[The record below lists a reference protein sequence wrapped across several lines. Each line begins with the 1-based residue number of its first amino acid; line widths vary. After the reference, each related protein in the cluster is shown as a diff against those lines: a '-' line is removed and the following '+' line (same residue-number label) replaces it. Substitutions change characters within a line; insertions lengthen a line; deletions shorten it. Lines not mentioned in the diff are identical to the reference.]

1 MVEFNPNVPIYL
13 QVLEYLKKQI
23 VSGKIRPGEKLPSV
37 REMAQRFNINPNTA
51 QRVFQELERE
61 GLAKTERGIGNF
73 VTSDTKLIQDLKE
86 KMAEKI
92 IEDFI
97 LAMKEIGY
105 DKEEILNLL
114 NKKLNGEE

>member
-1 MVEFNPNVPIYL
+1 LIEFNPNVPIYL

-37 REMAQRFNINPNTA
+37 REMSQKFNINPNTA

-61 GLAKTERGIGNF
+61 GLIKTERGIGNF
-73 VTSDTKLIQDLKE
+73 VISDGKLIKSLKE

-92 IEDFI
+92 LEDFI
-97 LAMKEIGY
+97 AEMNEIGY
-105 DKEEILNLL
+105 SKCEILSILE
-114 NKKLNGEE
+114 KKLSREE

>member
-1 MVEFNPNVPIYL
+1 LIEFNPNVPIYL

-23 VSGKIRPGEKLPSV
+23 ISGKIRPGEKLPSV
-37 REMAQRFNINPNTA
+37 REMAQKFNINPNTA

-61 GLAKTERGIGNF
+61 ALTKTERGIGNF
-73 VTSDTKLIQDLKE
+73 VTSDEKLICDLKE

-105 DKEEILNLL
+105 EQKEIMDLL
-114 NKKLNGEE
+114 NKKLSGEE